1 MKNFTIISV
10 ISLLLFVV
18 NINAQEVAPLQLGN
32 YWIYDD
38 NPQDEILGK
47 TTVVDTNII
56 IDTITYNKLE
66 YSSNYD
72 TTKWYMYSRLKEDGY
87 YAVRLDTSYPAP
99 NHEKLYWKKDAIVG
113 DTWENYMPYFPL
125 VYTVLETFI
134 APVFGSPRTVKY
146 LEIDGSIVLFEEYWT
161 EEFGKM
167 SRSDFGG
174 LQYYLKGCVID
185 GVAYGDTSFTIVSVE
200 NEFEQPETFT
210 LKQNYP
216 NPFNPST
223 IIQFTASS
231 LQFVTLRVYD
241 ILGREVATLVNEE
254 KPAGIYEVEFDGSAL
269 ASGTYFYQLK
279 IENYIE
285 TKKMQLV
292 K

>member
-1 MKNFTIISV
+1 MKNFTVISV
-10 ISLLLFVV
+10 ISLLLFCYSSY
-18 NINAQEVAPLQLGN
+18 AQEVAPLKLGN

-38 NPQDEILGK
+38 NPYDEILGK

-72 TTKWYMYSRLKEDGY
+72 TTRWYTYSRLREDGY
-87 YAVRLDTSYPAP
+87 YAIRLDTSYPAP
-99 NHEKLYWKKDAIVG
+99 NHEKIYWKKDAIVG

-125 VYTVLETFI
+125 VYSVLETFI

-146 LEIDGSIVLFEEYWT
+146 LEIDGSIVLFEEYWS
-161 EEFGKM
+161 EEFGKL

-174 LQYYLKGCVID
+174 LQYVLKGCVID
-185 GVAYGDTSFTIVSVE
+185 GVAYGDTSFTIVSVKD
-200 NEFEQPETFT
+200 EFETPNRIY
-210 LKQNYP
+210 LAQNYP

-223 IIQFTASS
+223 TINFTLSGGD
-231 LQFVTLRVYD
+231 FVVLEVFNV
-241 ILGREVATLVNEE
+241 LGEKVKTLVNEF
-254 KPAGIYEVEFDGSAL
+254 KPAGTHTIQFLADGL
-269 ASGTYFYQLK
+269 ASGTYLYVLRTTKYTQA
-279 IENYIE
+279 
-285 TKKMQLV
+285 KKMQLV